1 VTDRTVDGGPDTQ
14 GDPGG
19 DPALREYGVVYLK
32 GIAMGAADTVPGVS
46 GGTIALITGI
56 YERLI
61 TAIAALDPR
70 LLGALRGI
78 HRARGRAQL
87 RETIRRIDLP
97 FLVVL
102 GLGVVTSV
110 VALSRFMHAAI
121 VSAPA
126 ATYAFFFGLIAASAV
141 VLYRELSFEGV
152 PTVAGGVVGLTLGF
166 LVAGGSEGNAVVPGL
181 PIVFVVGA
189 IAITAMVLPGV
200 SGAFIL
206 ILLGQYEY
214 LTGVLTRFVDG
225 VIAVVRGGTAT
236 GLVDGATVVATFCVG
251 AVVGLLS
258 VATVVRWALDHHRAA
273 TLAFLV
279 SLMVGS
285 LRKPAVEV
293 WQGVGPSVTP
303 RAGAVV
309 ALAVLVGTVAVLAL
323 DRYTDDLDLAV
334 DG

>member
-1 VTDRTVDGGPDTQ
+1 MDV
-14 GDPGG
+14 
-19 DPALREYGVVYLK
+19 
-32 GIAMGAADTVPGVS
+32 
-46 GGTIALITGI
+46 
-56 YERLI
+56 
-61 TAIAALDPR
+61 
-70 LLGALRGI
+70 
-78 HRARGRAQL
+78 
-87 RETIRRIDLP
+87 P

-102 GLGVVTSV
+102 GTGVGTALIV
-110 VALSRFMHAAI
+110 VSRVMHAAL
-121 VSAPA
+121 ADA
-126 ATYAFFFGLIAASAV
+126 RALTFAFFFGLIAASAV

-166 LVAGGSEGNAVVPGL
+166 LVAGGTAGSAVVPGL

-189 IAITAMVLPGV
+189 VAITAMVLPGV

-214 LTGVLTRFVDG
+214 LTGVLTGFVDG

-236 GLVDGATVVATFCVG
+236 GLVDGATVVATFCAG

-258 VATVVRWALDHHRAA
+258 VATAVRWALDHHRAA

-309 ALAVLVGTVAVLAL
+309 AVAALVGTVAVLAL